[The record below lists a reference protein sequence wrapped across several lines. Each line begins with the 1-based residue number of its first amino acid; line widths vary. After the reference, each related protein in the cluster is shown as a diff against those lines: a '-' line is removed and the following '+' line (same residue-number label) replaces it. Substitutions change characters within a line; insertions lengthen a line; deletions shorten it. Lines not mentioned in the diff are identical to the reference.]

1 MTTSNAEATGSFA
14 SMEDPFVVNSGRP
27 AVSRDSHRNSS
38 FDTQLYSLNASSPA
52 QAKRALE
59 AHLVETERR
68 LEEASRLGTALI
80 DQQRQLSEQLK
91 EVEQQQN
98 EGEMGP
104 DLRRKLADLEKEY
117 NEIGR
122 ESARAFLAPKR
133 LAGGPEDAQLG
144 TPSFDQKSPLSPA
157 LFASQA
163 TNSPSKVSVPSRKQR
178 NQPSNRVHDIEFATE
193 ISTSLLAQV
202 RQLQALLA
210 ERDETLKFV
219 NLEKSRLE
227 LEAEGYGQRIRVLD
241 DSEQRYKDENWA
253 LETQAH
259 ELMAAARDAAEREQ
273 RLNST
278 ITLSNAEKNAVERE
292 LEELRQANARLLEDQ
307 SLTQKANDAE
317 IHLLRRNLT
326 SGEAEKSALQKKLME
341 MTSQNQEL
349 AKAVAMRLR
358 DHENQASRD
367 TAYDNEGDEPE
378 HITPESS
385 PPPSPNKF
393 TPRHGHLESETL
405 KSSLGHAHRMIQ
417 NLKSTIHR
425 EKTEKIELK
434 RMLQDA
440 RDEVE
445 QRRRESTAPNGTS
458 KRQKTKTDVSR
469 KPPRP
474 DLLGAGR
481 KEKSFV
487 ELHDTDWEDN
497 AGQISPTQ
505 THKAVSTRGRPRSES
520 PDGPSDVYQTAT
532 EAEDGFETA
541 NERATAT
548 ESEAFQTGVES
559 MADDSS
565 DSADLTETENN
576 VQTTPRSRVP
586 SSLIMA
592 KARDRTSYHSTASA
606 SSDEEEYDGAF
617 GSPSQMHISRPR
629 VKSKRSISRRIRPS
643 GEATFASTSRPSS
656 SRASVAPSFAQAPV
670 AQEGQSLFAELA
682 EFDSTED
689 DEVTSQASTPR
700 MEPASDSRRPSDAML
715 DAPPKPPMVDSG
727 VMTEPWEPTPSVSAA
742 GIVAGAAGIAAGAAL
757 PHALTATQPSQTAD
771 QEIAEETKEIPD
783 LVNPEMG
790 MADVSSQETTPSAPK
805 RPDLSVSYIT
815 GGTTTP
821 VKHQLPVPELPEMTI
836 SSISSQTTS
845 PIQPTVMV
853 PEPII
858 KHVDVIKYVER
869 EPEVPELTFS
879 SITTQSTSPVHAT
892 LAVPEPIVKYVDVIK
907 HVERERQVPE
917 LNISSVAAQSTIPVQ
932 AIQATVPE
940 PEPIIKYVDVIKH
953 VEREREIP
961 ELTFSS
967 INNQSTVPIQA
978 TLAVP
983 EPIIKYV
990 DVIKHVEREV
1000 KVPELTF
1007 SSITT
1012 QTTEPA
1018 QATVPEPLPPVIQY
1032 VDVIKHIEREREVT
1046 ESSFSSITTQSTA
1059 PVLATLAKAEP
1070 VIEYVDV
1077 IKHVERE
1084 REVPDLTFSS
1094 INNQSTAPVHA
1105 TLAVPE
1111 PVIQYVDV
1119 IKHIE
1124 RERKVPESTFSSITT
1139 QSTAP
1144 VNATL
1149 AKAEPV
1155 IEYVDVIKHVE
1166 REREVPELTFSSIT
1180 TQTTKPVKAT
1190 VPEPLPPV
1198 IQYVDVIKHV
1208 EREREVPVLTVSSLD
1223 PAYTEPI
1230 IPRSRLVPTPA
1241 LSFSSVRSVETHPVK
1256 SMPFVIPAV
1265 ADFSTQTEPTESKAA
1280 GAAVI
1285 VHEDLPTGATRSRTN
1300 TANSDQLVGAGLAL
1314 NDISGNALARSAR
1327 QQSSSVSM
1335 DQGSQTILSSKQIDQ
1350 ILMDRVS
1357 ARPLSSDSQVTD
1369 NSREIAAVTT
1379 SAAAPYV
1386 TPKAPTRPR
1395 LSQIQSAKSTTP
1407 ISRRP
1412 TSAASQTSGAS
1423 HPPLPFDHRE
1433 AIMAAEK
1440 RSIDIAPPSPT
1451 SVMGPPLAPASAYRM
1466 NSQRPLTPSEQAA
1479 RASSSRTGSSQA
1491 RMRRGSQG
1499 QMSRRSSVSSFA
1511 SEIEERFNM
1520 APHAGPM
1527 PQGYGPNTDPRMI
1540 QAITQTMIGEFLWKY
1555 TRKTGSSDMSTTR
1568 HRRYFWVHPYT
1579 RTLYWSTQDPQTAGK
1594 SELRT
1599 KSVPIEAV
1607 RVVADDNPYPPGLHC
1622 RSLEVVSPGRRVR
1635 FTATTS
1641 QRHETWFNALSYLL
1655 LRETNENC
1663 EDNNSVTL
1671 DDINEF
1677 NPPSFRS
1684 GSRQTARMS
1693 FSSYN
1698 SRTARNAHKQ
1708 QRRAASAMS
1717 MRSSGTLG
1725 GRASPA
1731 LSSPVP
1737 NPNSS
1742 LQVPDDRQ
1750 RSSSR
1755 LSTISS
1761 SIRGSIASL
1770 KGRPGQSPSVHNES
1784 LHGQE
1789 SADDLRQAVEAQEQD
1804 RLENVRACCDGKHDV
1819 GSLSR
1824 TSRYSP
1830 RINRIHSP
1838 HRH

>member
-1 MTTSNAEATGSFA
+1 MTASNDEAASVA
-14 SMEDPFVVNSGRP
+14 SMEDPFVSNGGKP
-27 AVSRDSHRNSS
+27 AVPREAHRYSS
-38 FDTQLYSLNASSPA
+38 FDTQLFSLNASSPA

-59 AHLVETERR
+59 AHLAETERR

-80 DQQRQLSEQLK
+80 DQQQQLAEQLK
-91 EVEQQQN
+91 EVELQQDD
-98 EGEMGP
+98 GEMGP
-104 DLRRKLADLEKEY
+104 ALRRKLADLEREY

-133 LAGGPEDAQLG
+133 LAGGTEEAQLG

-210 ERDETLKFV
+210 EREETIKSV

-227 LEAEGYGQRIRVLD
+227 LEAEGYGQRIRALD

-259 ELMAAARDAAEREQ
+259 ELMASAREAAEREQ
-273 RLNST
+273 RLNSSLT
-278 ITLSNAEKNAVERE
+278 ASTAEKNDVERE
-292 LEELRQANARLLEDQ
+292 LEELRQANSRLLEEQ
-307 SLTQKANDAE
+307 SITQKANDAE
-317 IHLLRRNLT
+317 INLLRRNLNAGD
-326 SGEAEKSALQKKLME
+326 SEKSALQKKLME

-358 DHENQASRD
+358 DHENQGSR
-367 TAYDNEGDEPE
+367 AVSYENEDEEPE
-378 HITPESS
+378 QITPESS

-445 QRRRESTAPNGTS
+445 TRRRDSTVPNGSS
-458 KRQKTKTDVSR
+458 KRQKTKTDSSR

-487 ELHDTDWEDN
+487 ELHETDWEDN

-505 THKAVSTRGRPRSES
+505 VHAPSRPTTARSGIES
-520 PDGPSDVYQTAT
+520 PDEPSDVYQTAT

-565 DSADLTETENN
+565 DSAADLTETEQN
-576 VQTTPRSRVP
+576 VQTTPRAKG
-586 SSLIMA
+586 SSIHMT
-592 KARDRTSYHSTASA
+592 KTRNRDAYHSTASN
-606 SSDEEEYDGAF
+606 SSDEDDFDKGF
-617 GSPSQMHISRPR
+617 GSPTQAHISRPR

-656 SRASVAPSFAQAPV
+656 ARDSTASSFEQAAAP
-670 AQEGQSLFAELA
+670 QEGQSLFAELA
-682 EFDSTED
+682 EFDSAED
-689 DEVTSQASTPR
+689 DGEATSVASTPR
-700 MEPASDSRRPSDAML
+700 MEPTMGSRRPSDVML
-715 DAPPKPPMVDSG
+715 DAPSRPAMVDSG
-727 VMTEPWEPTPSVSAA
+727 VMTEPWEPSPVGAGFAA
-742 GIVAGAAGIAAGAAL
+742 GAGLVAGAATGALATHLTGSRDRKVMDEAEENTQSVSPGTQWTSQKPL
-757 PHALTATQPSQTAD
+757 PVEGEYTAD
-771 QEIAEETKEIPD
+771 VSTPPKMAWDEQALYSNTRD
-783 LVNPEMG
+783 LPEMG
-790 MADVSSQETTPSAPK
+790 MAEVSSQETTPSTPK
-805 RPDLSVSYIT
+805 RPELSVSYIN
-815 GGTTTP
+815 GGITEP
-821 VKHQLPVPELPEMTI
+821 VKHELPAPEVPEMTI
-836 SSISSQTTS
+836 SSISTQTTS
-845 PIQPTVMV
+845 PIRPKVLV

-879 SITTQSTSPVHAT
+879 SITTQT
-892 LAVPEPIVKYVDVIK
+892 
-907 HVERERQVPE
+907 
-917 LNISSVAAQSTIPVQ
+917 
-932 AIQATVPE
+932 
-940 PEPIIKYVDVIKH
+940 
-953 VEREREIP
+953 
-961 ELTFSS
+961 
-967 INNQSTVPIQA
+967 
-978 TLAVP
+978 
-983 EPIIKYV
+983 
-990 DVIKHVEREV
+990 
-1000 KVPELTF
+1000 
-1007 SSITT
+1007 
-1012 QTTEPA
+1012 
-1018 QATVPEPLPPVIQY
+1018 
-1032 VDVIKHIEREREVT
+1032 
-1046 ESSFSSITTQSTA
+1046 TA
-1059 PVLATLAKAEP
+1059 PVK
-1070 VIEYVDV
+1070 
-1077 IKHVERE
+1077 
-1084 REVPDLTFSS
+1084 
-1094 INNQSTAPVHA
+1094 A

-1119 IKHIE
+1119 IKEVE
-1124 RERKVPESTFSSITT
+1124 RERELLELSFSPITAQSTTPVQAAQAKIPQPEPIVKYVDVIKHVEVERERDLPALSIASIAGH
-1139 QSTAP
+1139 STAP
-1144 VNATL
+1144 VQATKAAPVIEYVDVVKHVEVEREREHPAL
-1149 AKAEPV
+1149 TIVSINGHSTAPVRATFAKPEPV

-1166 REREVPELTFSSIT
+1166 VERERELPALSIASIAGHST
-1180 TQTTKPVKAT
+1180 APVQATKAAPV
-1190 VPEPLPPV
+1190 VE
-1198 IQYVDVIKHV
+1198 YVDVIKHV
-1208 EREREVPVLTVSSLD
+1208 EVEREREVPTLSIASIAGHSTVPVQATKAAPVIQYVDVVKHIEREREVPDLTISLLGSTYTK
-1223 PAYTEPI
+1223 PAASK
-1230 IPRSRLVPTPA
+1230 PRVAPA
-1241 LSFSSVRSVETHPVK
+1241 PKLSFSSVRSVETQPVK
-1256 SMPFVIPAV
+1256 SVLPVLPRV
-1265 ADFSTQTEPTESKAA
+1265 ADFSTQTESESKAT
-1280 GAAVI
+1280 GVV
-1285 VHEDLPTGATRSRTN
+1285 VHEDKSVDENDSHKFA
-1300 TANSDQLVGAGLAL
+1300 GAGLAL
-1314 NDISGNALARSAR
+1314 NDISGNSISRSAKR
-1327 QQSSSVSM
+1327 LSSSVSM
-1335 DQGSQTILSSKQIDQ
+1335 DQGSQTILSAKQIDQ
-1350 ILMDRVS
+1350 ILIERS
-1357 ARPLSSDSQVTD
+1357 SRPLSSDSKVTD
-1369 NSREIAAVTT
+1369 NSKEIAAVTT
-1379 SAAAPYV
+1379 TATSPY
-1386 TPKAPTRPR
+1386 TPKANLRPR
-1395 LSQIQSAKSTTP
+1395 LSQIQPAKSTQ
-1407 ISRRP
+1407 SHRRP
-1412 TSAASQTSGAS
+1412 PSATSQFSNASA
-1423 HPPLPFDHRE
+1423 HPPLPVDHRE

-1440 RSIDIAPPSPT
+1440 RSIDVAPPSPT

-1466 NSQRPLTPSEQAA
+1466 NSHRPLTPSEQAV
-1479 RASSSRTGSSQA
+1479 RASSTRTGSSQA
-1491 RMRRGSQG
+1491 RMRRGSQS

-1511 SEIEERFNM
+1511 SEVEERFNGN
-1520 APHAGPM
+1520 PHAGPM

-1555 TRKTGSSDMSTTR
+1555 TRKTGSSEMSSTR

-1579 RTLYWSTQDPQTAGK
+1579 RTLYWSTSDPQTAGK

-1655 LRETNENC
+1655 LRETEDNGD
-1663 EDNNSVTL
+1663 DNNSVTL
-1671 DDINEF
+1671 DDIDEF
-1677 NPPSFRS
+1677 NPPSFR
-1684 GSRQTARMS
+1684 QNTRMS
-1693 FSSYN
+1693 FSSHN
-1698 SRTARNAHKQ
+1698 SRTVRNPHKQ
-1708 QRRAASAMS
+1708 QRAASAMS
-1717 MRSSGTLG
+1717 MRSAGTPG

-1737 NPNSS
+1737 NSS
-1742 LQVPDDRQ
+1742 LQVPDGQ

-1761 SIRGSIASL
+1761 SIRGSIASM
-1770 KGRPGQSPSVHNES
+1770 KGRHGQSPSMHNES

-1789 SADDLRQAVEAQEQD
+1789 SADDLRQAMENQEQD

-1830 RINRIHSP
+1830 RVDRIHSP
-1838 HRH
+1838 HPH